1 MEKCPNLSLP
11 ANQALIQKYG
21 TVAFFKQWMA
31 SEEDFE
37 LSNADVQDFINELK
51 FDSGLIEGFTGP
63 QQQTIVKYF
72 TATIIQNRK
81 KGFSS
86 RDLLTELFND
96 FKEEYE
102 ELVKENSIDEAIDIK
117 RIIDNQAMFELL
129 ITQKLHQISEK
140 GIDEDNFDQDE
151 KGKEKNHNKEAYE
164 EDPFLSTSPRLRKLF
179 FMVRDVD
186 ENFVQKTGYVGIPL
200 YKEASEIIPKLQ
212 IIASTLTHEE
222 RTNTDL
228 LKAALENKVSIMP
241 WLRPTIDLLNESGE
255 RYWIEFAKFISK
267 HEINMTTS
275 LVDNRGKSV
284 KLKAIDTN
292 QNSIAREIV
301 QSWLASQ
308 VVLPIVKE
316 VDGNMVIDNNVRNLL
331 IAEYEDIIKNPTP
344 EALAA
349 WLSQIGITLHPKVL
363 TYIVENSKEDSKYFE
378 NMNFI
383 SLVKDKKGW
392 FNRMYQALVKSE
404 GDSENKLSLNNP
416 LFNNIGVKKLADLQ
430 ARFDPDATSTS
441 FVNGE
446 NKTISTFSN
455 NKYASIQFARLQN
468 PDYAQSMLESP
479 FAANSWYLQMLAENN
494 AEFKEVFSFEYADTL
509 KIQNS
514 TQDNKSLDQCTD
526 AEYELFR
533 LTQFANNKFLFPTM
547 SDKKATFIMKTLTK
561 KVNIVFN
568 GNQFELSKDIVE
580 EVFKTIESE
589 LDRNSVNYQNGV
601 SGNQYIFN
609 YPELNTTDPENPN
622 FIPGLF
628 SEENGRLIT
637 NDTEEVRASLL
648 KWLNGKL
655 KSEINNQVTEWK
667 KLNIITEN
675 NEFKFMDAD
684 YLKKMGSHITNDT
697 QKNIQVAADYVLNYY
712 IFKHNMFQSFI
723 TDPLFYF
730 KGNIE
735 ETWINIGKRLA
746 SENAP
751 GYDLINV
758 GKSEYRQAFA
768 ADPKMVS
775 YSLDYYKKL
784 GLSDDKIKDYS
795 TIDGTD
801 AQEYTTLQEHLYVMY
816 HTGKLN
822 EEDYKNLLNKANT
835 PIKDGKPND
844 FTSEELGILQA
855 MKPVYRETIIKN
867 RLNRPIYIK
876 TSSFPLIPQLT
887 RGLEID
893 NLRVAMEKG
902 KVDRFVF
909 KSGAK
914 VGFPSKL
921 TNVFGSDGEFLSDIE
936 FLEDSIIS
944 LPRSGFRIQQEVPY
958 NKDKQ
963 FVNTVTQADK
973 LIVADLPARL
983 EPTKQK
989 YFELKKQIYQ
999 IHYDELVKEL
1009 NLKETVDGYTYDI
1022 EKLSKLLIRE
1032 GEARNYSTNDLKSLE
1047 IKNGKFVVP
1056 LLFNNSGLKV
1066 QSALMSIV
1074 DKKVRKLKMPGFS
1087 GILASEAG
1095 FKTQKDY
1102 KDLTAEQKSDIVF
1115 IDSKHDGLSHDEVL
1129 VPFKFRD
1136 DNGVLLN
1143 VKDFVKEDGT
1153 LDTTLVPKELLRLLG
1168 FRIPN
1173 QGKNSMLSIKIAGF
1187 LPSYMGDL
1195 IVASRDLT
1203 KQMGSDFDVDKLYV
1217 YMYNTKYDPS
1227 TKTISKYT
1235 IGDTVLVDENQEV
1248 DEIEEGDEDEIRN
1261 KKKTKGGREY
1271 EVQNEIIDIYHKIL
1285 NDPEIMVQIKTP
1297 LGFGKLHDIKKKI
1310 LAIKPKEELSP
1321 LSPKYDRKKYIS
1333 ARGGKAGTGVF
1344 SASNT
1349 LNAVIQDRGMYTTTI
1364 EVDEEGKA
1372 KKVEQILYL
1381 TEKSTRLSE
1390 REDVNGNLKSSTH
1403 SAFQSAS
1410 VDEEKEQLLSSLNVN
1425 TYTFDFITGATQSG
1439 FDEEAICYLIN
1450 QPVINEFINEVGNRT
1465 SVLSDVFDKNAEE
1478 NVIYE
1483 LIDKYTALAE
1493 EEYKSN
1499 SIVSLTDLENALS
1512 GDITVKNYYST
1523 QLKAINKFA
1532 EFKEVGKNLKQ
1543 LTSTISADSKGLSK
1557 DVISLVY
1564 KIDQVRNLSKMGG
1577 LMNAEKAL
1585 GTFHKTQVEGS
1596 VRLDDGLYLVPETI
1610 PGMAVAYGSF
1620 TAYNMYKNLLPYEGA
1635 DFKTTIDWISKLS
1648 GRQLDTPTKLV
1659 DFTTKLS
1666 DVMRMYYFSSQDLGI
1681 YKEDVMLLRN
1691 RLLLGDDSLARRIA
1705 ALQPTTTN
1713 KFIRRLFPVINT
1725 EADGISV
1732 LKFNAA
1738 TRETM
1743 DEPEIHRA
1751 FAQLFIDENTRSLAE
1766 DIVSYAYL
1774 TGGVQM
1780 AVQYIKFI
1788 PFSYIKYS
1796 GMVSKLYDINSK
1808 LMYISTIPSQ
1818 DTVFDNGAYPFVPNE
1833 VTQLL
1838 QSNPD
1843 YSYRIKDYKTL
1854 KNTNKIDGKLISFD
1868 VPKEALYATG
1878 ELKGF
1883 PIEIVSVRQK
1893 DKTLALFQYDAN
1905 TQKYNRIDNLGT
1917 FPIQEFNAN
1926 GKGKSIVKNNIT
1938 PVAPVSPITSQTYTP
1953 KPSIPLS
1960 NPYAGVN
1967 FLESMGLA
1975 DDSTLSEQALDYI
1988 IEGADGYYSTLAKVL
2003 KENFDKLQGI
2013 TIKLD
2018 NNLKARASWNYETRV
2033 VKINPE
2039 KIKNDEERFKG
2050 TVIEELFHGL
2060 TAEILRE
2067 PKTELQKKLVSSI
2080 TSLMN
2085 FVEKK
2090 VREKYKEEAEE
2101 GIAKSKKNEPL
2112 SIREFGLFYG
2122 LKNEREF
2129 VAQAFRNREFQKLL
2143 NGIDY
2148 GTEGKTLL
2156 DKFISLVKEALKSIG
2171 IDIKEGTALDAA
2183 VNQMFKLL
2191 EDEKTISQTSTNVKV
2206 ISKDYGV
2213 VQVETNPSKEKTQQF
2228 VDLIKPQ
2235 IQAQTY
2241 KENKGTFANEMFHYG
2256 LMWARN
2262 NSKSNP
2268 IKIEKFE
2275 GTNNNYYNYHALDQ
2289 KGNELPPI
2297 STLQPIIDEIQKS
2310 LGIDMSN
2317 YDSVIGNIYLDNQ
2330 YVYPHKDT
2338 TESITARNYPVIVY
2352 TIGNDS
2358 GLGIVDNNKGKMTFA
2373 NNYNTI
2379 YLPSGDKLK
2388 GYTNEILTK
2397 NGSIYTFGMDGKGR
2411 FELTHSTPT
2420 NSEKKEKYPPITLPN
2435 GKVITNYTITLTF
2448 RRAADLTPGM
2458 PVSPAKFSTGQSI
2471 QPIKKSE
2478 ISSNSKGILGALT
2491 NPTELAKSKGNI
2503 AQSYPVE
2510 FRGKTYADAEAAYQ
2524 ALKSIATKDDGP
2536 NSTYNLM
2543 VDIIKAKLEQHPRLV
2558 SEITKLGGSEWILSS
2573 THQPTKQN
2581 TVWETG
2587 GKNWFIK
2594 ALNDAYLFV
2603 QENNS
2608 TGKSEFDK
2616 LPNKSSTPTMTYAGI
2631 GSRQTPQKVLNKMTE
2646 VAVYLDNMGYTLQT
2660 GFTFKNSQSGQ
2671 DEEGADKA
2679 FSDGSKNKILFGP
2692 SGIRKTIN
2700 KVTTQESYNDSVTQK
2715 SNAIVKEIHP
2725 APSRLT
2731 PGAVKLMA
2739 RNTNQIF
2746 GKNLDSTV
2754 DFVLFYAEETD
2765 NPLRPKGGTGQAVE
2779 MARRKGIPTI
2789 NMADNNWRDQLKA
2802 VITKPSLQEET
2813 KTISSPIYKDA
2824 YGNFYKF
2831 DLLESDPKEMVKGYY
2846 SQGNM
2851 NDWKEMSNKTANNK
2865 FYDEFDEL
2873 IEVVDKPEIS
2883 VLSNEVNIN
2892 GISINTGNIILNEQQ
2907 LSSLQNIA
2915 NFIDSLIKQG
2925 TWETTTFS
2933 LQGYAGTGKTTITR
2947 FIVQYL
2953 KKKGKNYTL
2962 SSPTHRAK
2970 EVLQDLTGEK
2980 AMTVAKLLG
2989 LAPGVDVENFNL
3001 VDKQFQSQY
3010 EIKIPKNGIVI
3021 VDEASMVNDQL
3032 FDSLVELAAERG
3044 SKVLFIGDEAQLKPV
3059 KQKEKGKAFRRTS
3072 NITKLTQVM
3081 RTANGNP
3088 MPAEVLLPIRDNP
3101 TSKVDMFE
3109 HDDKLSPTG
3118 EGIKFV
3124 NNAKEWMASLL
3135 DKVSI
3140 ENLTENP
3147 NLVRALAYTNKRV
3160 GELNTAIRAKMFGI
3174 GAEDFY
3180 KGELLMMYENLFYTP
3195 GGDYI
3200 YPNGMDVTIDNVEY
3214 VSDFKINVPGK
3225 NKEVSVAGFKIST
3238 SKTKNKQRNNKDLFI
3253 ADLDRVSSEYIK
3265 ELVALK
3271 NKALS
3276 ATGRERGQAW
3286 AQYFEFS
3293 SMYNLTNEVYFV
3305 NDIAYASRIEA
3316 AKTMKELYPMAST
3329 LDIES
3334 RLNKAKA
3341 KDKSVDYAYAHT
3353 IHKSQGGTYD
3363 YSYVDEGNI
3372 DMARQ
3377 FPNPDYE
3384 MINQLKY
3391 VGFSRSSKLTVSLT
3405 QKTQNTEIKTSP
3417 SQATLPTEE
3426 ELREGIKKCSL

>member
-37 LSNADVQDFINELK
+37 LNYSDAQKFINELK

-81 KGFSS
+81 EGFSS

-96 FKEEYE
+96 FKEEYK

-117 RIIDNQAMFELL
+117 KIIDNQAMFELL

-179 FMVRDVD
+179 FMVKDVD
-186 ENFVQKTGYVGIPL
+186 EEFVQKTGYVGIPL

-222 RTNTDL
+222 RVNTDL

-331 IAEYEDIIKNPTP
+331 IAEYKNIIENPTP

-349 WLSQIGITLHPKVL
+349 WLSQIGVTLHPKVL
-363 TYIVENSKEDSKYFE
+363 NYIFENSKEDSRYFE

-416 LFNNIGVKKLADLQ
+416 LFDNIGVRKLADLQ

-455 NKYASIQFARLQN
+455 NKYASIQFSRLQN

-655 KSEINNQVTEWK
+655 KSEINNQVAEWK

-758 GKSEYRQAFA
+758 GKSEYRQAFG

-887 RGLEID
+887 RGLEIN

-1047 IKNGKFVVP
+1047 VKNGKFVVP

-1235 IGDTVLVDENQEV
+1235 IGDTVLVDENQEAA
-1248 DEIEEGDEDEIRN
+1248 EIEEGDEDEIRN

-1271 EVQNEIIDIYHKIL
+1271 EVQNEIIDIYHEIL

-1349 LNAVIQDRGMYTTTI
+1349 LNAVIQDRGIYTTTI

-1635 DFKTTIDWISKLS
+1635 DFKTTIDWVSKLS

-1713 KFIRRLFPVINT
+1713 KFIRRLSPVINT
-1725 EADGISV
+1725 EADKISV

-1854 KNTNKIDGKLISFD
+1854 KNTSKIDGKLISFD
-1868 VPKEALYATG
+1868 VPVEALYATG

-2018 NNLKARASWNYETRV
+2018 NNLKARASWNYRTRIFT
-2033 VKINPE
+2033 INPE
-2039 KIKNDEERFKG
+2039 EVKNDEERFKG

-2060 TAEILRE
+2060 TAEILYN
-2067 PKTELQKKLVSSI
+2067 PKTDLQKKLANSI
-2080 TSLMN
+2080 TSLME

-2090 VREKYKEEAEE
+2090 VVEKYGKEAEE
-2101 GIAKSKKNEPL
+2101 GIGKAKGTIDKKL
-2112 SIREFGLFYG
+2112 TLKEFGLFYG

-2143 NGIDY
+2143 NSIDY
-2148 GTEGKTLL
+2148 GVEGKTLL

-2171 IDIKEGTALDAA
+2171 IEIKPNTALDAA
-2183 VNQMFKLL
+2183 VNQMFQLL
-2191 EDEKTISQTSTNVKV
+2191 EDEK
-2206 ISKDYGV
+2206 
-2213 VQVETNPSKEKTQQF
+2213 
-2228 VDLIKPQ
+2228 IK
-2235 IQAQTY
+2235 
-2241 KENKGTFANEMFHYG
+2241 
-2256 LMWARN
+2256 
-2262 NSKSNP
+2262 
-2268 IKIEKFE
+2268 
-2275 GTNNNYYNYHALDQ
+2275 
-2289 KGNELPPI
+2289 
-2297 STLQPIIDEIQKS
+2297 
-2310 LGIDMSN
+2310 
-2317 YDSVIGNIYLDNQ
+2317 
-2330 YVYPHKDT
+2330 
-2338 TESITARNYPVIVY
+2338 
-2352 TIGNDS
+2352 
-2358 GLGIVDNNKGKMTFA
+2358 
-2373 NNYNTI
+2373 
-2379 YLPSGDKLK
+2379 
-2388 GYTNEILTK
+2388 
-2397 NGSIYTFGMDGKGR
+2397 
-2411 FELTHSTPT
+2411 
-2420 NSEKKEKYPPITLPN
+2420 
-2435 GKVITNYTITLTF
+2435 
-2448 RRAADLTPGM
+2448 
-2458 PVSPAKFSTGQSI
+2458 
-2471 QPIKKSE
+2471 
-2478 ISSNSKGILGALT
+2478 
-2491 NPTELAKSKGNI
+2491 
-2503 AQSYPVE
+2503 
-2510 FRGKTYADAEAAYQ
+2510 
-2524 ALKSIATKDDGP
+2524 
-2536 NSTYNLM
+2536 
-2543 VDIIKAKLEQHPRLV
+2543 
-2558 SEITKLGGSEWILSS
+2558 
-2573 THQPTKQN
+2573 
-2581 TVWETG
+2581 
-2587 GKNWFIK
+2587 
-2594 ALNDAYLFV
+2594 
-2603 QENNS
+2603 
-2608 TGKSEFDK
+2608 
-2616 LPNKSSTPTMTYAGI
+2616 
-2631 GSRQTPQKVLNKMTE
+2631 
-2646 VAVYLDNMGYTLQT
+2646 
-2660 GFTFKNSQSGQ
+2660 
-2671 DEEGADKA
+2671 
-2679 FSDGSKNKILFGP
+2679 
-2692 SGIRKTIN
+2692 
-2700 KVTTQESYNDSVTQK
+2700 
-2715 SNAIVKEIHP
+2715 
-2725 APSRLT
+2725 
-2731 PGAVKLMA
+2731 
-2739 RNTNQIF
+2739 
-2746 GKNLDSTV
+2746 
-2754 DFVLFYAEETD
+2754 
-2765 NPLRPKGGTGQAVE
+2765 
-2779 MARRKGIPTI
+2779 PTI
-2789 NMADNNWRDQLKA
+2789 NMADANWKNQLEIAMSTQSFVREYTPEK
-2802 VITKPSLQEET
+2802 ITKESLPENGIFVFGSNNKGVHGLGAAKTAVNEFGAKYGQASGLQGKAYAIRTKMYQDNVLTKYNKLTEDNKKLMDKMTIEDLNNLRLEAVANPDKKYYVT
-2813 KTISSPIYKDA
+2813 EIGTKLAGRTVEQMKDLFERMNNKFSIPDNIILPKVFEVRKDKFEKIPNSIELGDYTIIPINGTYDVQHIEDGIIGEYLPTLNAAKEAIEKHKKINLLVSQKTISSPIYKDA

-2831 DLLESDPKEMVKGYY
+2831 DLLESDSKEMIKGYY

-2865 FYDEFDEL
+2865 FYDGFDEL

-2980 AMTVAKLLG
+2980 AITVAKLLG
-2989 LAPGVDVENFNL
+2989 LAPGVEVENFNL
-3001 VDKQFQSQY
+3001 VDKQFQSKN
-3010 EIKIPKNGIVI
+3010 EIKIPRNGIVI

-3032 FDSLVELAAERG
+3032 FDNLVELAAERG

-3088 MPAEVLLPIRDNP
+3088 MPAKVLLPIRDNP
-3101 TSKVDMFE
+3101 TSKIDMFE

-3160 GELNTAIRAKMFGI
+3160 RELNTFIRAKMFGI

-3180 KGELLMMYENLFYTP
+3180 KGELLMMYENLFWLP
-3195 GGDYI
+3195 GGDYV
-3200 YPNGMDVTIDNVEY
+3200 YPNGMDVTIENVQY
-3214 VSDFKINVPGK
+3214 VSDFKINVPEK
-3225 NKEVSVAGFKIST
+3225 NRQVSVAGFMITT
-3238 SKTKNKQRNNKDLFI
+3238 SKTKNKQKNIKDLFI

-3265 ELVALK
+3265 ELVELK
-3271 NKALS
+3271 NKILNTPFAQ
-3276 ATGRERGQAW
+3276 RGPMW
-3286 AQYFEFS
+3286 NKFYEFS
-3293 SMYNLTNEVYFV
+3293 DAYNLTDEVYFI
-3305 NDIAYASRIEA
+3305 NDVAYSSRNEALKIARQ
-3316 AKTMKELYPMAST
+3316 LYPSMNQNQ
-3329 LDIES
+3329 LDKIVNNS
-3334 RLNKAKA
+3334 KA

-3417 SQATLPTEE
+3417 SQATLPSEE

>member
-21 TVAFFKQWMA
+21 TVAFFKQWMV

-37 LSNADVQDFINELK
+37 LNYSDAQKFINELK

-81 KGFSS
+81 EGFSS

-117 RIIDNQAMFELL
+117 RIIDNQTMFELL

-151 KGKEKNHNKEAYE
+151 KGKEKNHNKETYE

-222 RTNTDL
+222 RVNTDL

-404 GDSENKLSLNNP
+404 GDLENKLSLNNP

-568 GNQFELSKDIVE
+568 GNQFELSKNIVE

-648 KWLNGKL
+648 KWLNSKL
-655 KSEINNQVTEWK
+655 KSEINNQVAEWK

-887 RGLEID
+887 RGLEIN

-973 LIVADLPARL
+973 LIVADLPSRL
-983 EPTKQK
+983 ESTKQK
-989 YFELKKQIYQ
+989 YFELKKEIYQ

-1047 IKNGKFVVP
+1047 VKNGKFVVP

-1136 DNGVLLN
+1136 DKGVLLN

-1271 EVQNEIIDIYHKIL
+1271 EVQNEIIDIYHEIL
-1285 NDPEIMVQIKTP
+1285 NDPEVMVQIKTP
-1297 LGFGKLHDIKKKI
+1297 LGFGKLHDIKKKV

-1349 LNAVIQDRGMYTTTI
+1349 LNAVIQDRGIYTTTI

-1372 KKVEQILYL
+1372 RKVEQVLYL
-1381 TEKSTRLSE
+1381 TGKSTRLSE

-1543 LTSTISADSKGLSK
+1543 LTSTISADSKGLPK
-1557 DVISLVY
+1557 DIITLVY

-1635 DFKTTIDWISKLS
+1635 DFKTTIDWVSKLS
-1648 GRQLDTPTKLV
+1648 SRQLDTPTKLV

-1713 KFIRRLFPVINT
+1713 KFIRRLSPVINT

-1868 VPKEALYATG
+1868 VPEEALYATG

-1893 DKTLALFQYDAN
+1893 DKTLALFQYNAD
-1905 TQKYNRIDNLGT
+1905 TKKYNRIDNLGA

-1960 NPYAGVN
+1960 NPYARVN

-2013 TIKLD
+2013 TIKLN

-2033 VKINPE
+2033 VTINPE

-2050 TVIEELFHGL
+2050 TVIEELFHAL
-2060 TAEILRE
+2060 TVEILRE

-2090 VREKYKEEAEE
+2090 VKEKYKEEAEK

-2183 VNQMFKLL
+2183 VNQMFQLL
-2191 EDEKTISQTSTNVKV
+2191 EDEK
-2206 ISKDYGV
+2206 
-2213 VQVETNPSKEKTQQF
+2213 
-2228 VDLIKPQ
+2228 
-2235 IQAQTY
+2235 
-2241 KENKGTFANEMFHYG
+2241 
-2256 LMWARN
+2256 
-2262 NSKSNP
+2262 
-2268 IKIEKFE
+2268 
-2275 GTNNNYYNYHALDQ
+2275 
-2289 KGNELPPI
+2289 
-2297 STLQPIIDEIQKS
+2297 
-2310 LGIDMSN
+2310 
-2317 YDSVIGNIYLDNQ
+2317 
-2330 YVYPHKDT
+2330 
-2338 TESITARNYPVIVY
+2338 
-2352 TIGNDS
+2352 
-2358 GLGIVDNNKGKMTFA
+2358 
-2373 NNYNTI
+2373 
-2379 YLPSGDKLK
+2379 
-2388 GYTNEILTK
+2388 
-2397 NGSIYTFGMDGKGR
+2397 
-2411 FELTHSTPT
+2411 
-2420 NSEKKEKYPPITLPN
+2420 
-2435 GKVITNYTITLTF
+2435 
-2448 RRAADLTPGM
+2448 
-2458 PVSPAKFSTGQSI
+2458 VS
-2471 QPIKKSE
+2471 SE

-2524 ALKSIATKDDGP
+2524 ALKSTATKDDGP

-2594 ALNDAYLFV
+2594 ALNDAYNKVTKTENSDIKIIPLDKSQRFTRESVKKDTDYIYLFTDNAARTSG
-2603 QENNS
+2603 NNLVDPNS
-2608 TGKSEFDK
+2608 WYADAYGKNSKF
-2616 LPNKSSTPTMTYAGI
+2616 PTMTQAVIRGLNNAYPITTMVDDKRTQWTDDRFDDFQKEINHEI
-2631 GSRQTPQKVLNKMTE
+2631 GQIKEAL
-2646 VAVYLDNMGYTLQT
+2646 L
-2660 GFTFKNSQSGQ
+2660 
-2671 DEEGADKA
+2671 EEGFKGIK
-2679 FSDGSKNKILFGP
+2679 FSAENP
-2692 SGIRKTIN
+2692 
-2700 KVTTQESYNDSVTQK
+2700 
-2715 SNAIVKEIHP
+2715 
-2725 APSRLT
+2725 
-2731 PGAVKLMA
+2731 
-2739 RNTNQIF
+2739 F
-2746 GKNLDSTV
+2746 GKGAISNMKETAPKIWNYLNIK
-2754 DFVLFYAEETD
+2754 LAEIGIDNTD
-2765 NPLRPKGGTGQAVE
+2765 G
-2779 MARRKGIPTI
+2779 
-2789 NMADNNWRDQLKA
+2789 
-2802 VITKPSLQEET
+2802 KPSLQEET

-2831 DLLESDPKEMVKGYY
+2831 DLLESDPKEMIKGYY

-2865 FYDEFDEL
+2865 FYDGFDEL

-2892 GISINTGNIILNEQQ
+2892 GISINTGNIILNKQQ

-3101 TSKVDMFE
+3101 TSKVDIFE

-3200 YPNGMDVTIDNVEY
+3200 YPNGMDVTVDNVEY

-3238 SKTKNKQRNNKDLFI
+3238 SKTKNKQKNNKDLFI
-3253 ADLDRVSSEYIK
+3253 ADLDKVSSEYIK

-3276 ATGRERGQAW
+3276 ASGRERGQAW

-3305 NDIAYASRIEA
+3305 NDTAYASRVEA
-3316 AKTMKELYPMAST
+3316 TKVMRELYPTAS
-3329 LDIES
+3329 DIENK
-3334 RLNKAKA
+3334 LNKSKA

>member
-81 KGFSS
+81 EGFSS

-655 KSEINNQVTEWK
+655 KSEINNQVAEWK

-887 RGLEID
+887 RGLEIN

-1153 LDTTLVPKELLRLLG
+1153 LDTSRVPKELLRLLG

-1271 EVQNEIIDIYHKIL
+1271 EVQNEIIDIYHEIL

-1938 PVAPVSPITSQTYTP
+1938 PVGPVSPITSQTYTP

-2050 TVIEELFHGL
+2050 TVIEELFHAL

-2090 VREKYKEEAEE
+2090 VREKYKEEAEK

-2191 EDEKTISQTSTNVKV
+2191 EDEK
-2206 ISKDYGV
+2206 
-2213 VQVETNPSKEKTQQF
+2213 
-2228 VDLIKPQ
+2228 IKP
-2235 IQAQTY
+2235 
-2241 KENKGTFANEMFHYG
+2241 
-2256 LMWARN
+2256 
-2262 NSKSNP
+2262 
-2268 IKIEKFE
+2268 
-2275 GTNNNYYNYHALDQ
+2275 
-2289 KGNELPPI
+2289 
-2297 STLQPIIDEIQKS
+2297 
-2310 LGIDMSN
+2310 
-2317 YDSVIGNIYLDNQ
+2317 IG
-2330 YVYPHKDT
+2330 K
-2338 TESITARNYPVIVY
+2338 
-2352 TIGNDS
+2352 
-2358 GLGIVDNNKGKMTFA
+2358 
-2373 NNYNTI
+2373 
-2379 YLPSGDKLK
+2379 
-2388 GYTNEILTK
+2388 
-2397 NGSIYTFGMDGKGR
+2397 
-2411 FELTHSTPT
+2411 
-2420 NSEKKEKYPPITLPN
+2420 
-2435 GKVITNYTITLTF
+2435 
-2448 RRAADLTPGM
+2448 
-2458 PVSPAKFSTGQSI
+2458 
-2471 QPIKKSE
+2471 E
-2478 ISSNSKGILGALT
+2478 ISSNSKGLLGALT

-2524 ALKSIATKDDGP
+2524 ALKSTATKDDGP

-2594 ALNDAYLFV
+2594 ALNDAYKKTISKSTNEINF
-2603 QENNS
+2603 QEESSSNYAERTKKNASADATIAIAVDFNS
-2608 TGKSEFDK
+2608 AGEK
-2616 LPNKSSTPTMTYAGI
+2616 LTKSSVLSQNKKYIPVDANKLEVTKERVDKIVEMLNSVNAKTLNIAGNGIYTMKGKYIQQQVDDFTYDL
-2631 GSRQTPQKVLNKMTE
+2631 LNQVINSPNLKTKIE
-2646 VAVYLDNMGYTLQT
+2646 SIRSGGQT
-2660 GFTFKNSQSGQ
+2660 GFDEAGAKAGIKLGLPTLVLAPKGWKFRNIEKQDISNEQEFKARFNQTLQFKTENTNIKVIPLDKSQRFTRESVKKDTDYIYLFTDNAARTSGNNLVDPNSWYADAYGKNSKFPTKTQAVIRGLNNAFPITTMIDDKGTQWTDDKFNEFTKEINHEIRQIQESIL
-2671 DEEGADKA
+2671 DEGFKGIKFSAEMPFGKGAISNMKETAPKIWNYLNEKLKEIGIDNTSDKPKA
-2679 FSDGSKNKILFGP
+2679 EEEL
-2692 SGIRKTIN
+2692 KTIN
-2700 KVTTQESYNDSVTQK
+2700 Y
-2715 SNAIVKEIHP
+2715 
-2725 APSRLT
+2725 
-2731 PGAVKLMA
+2731 
-2739 RNTNQIF
+2739 
-2746 GKNLDSTV
+2746 
-2754 DFVLFYAEETD
+2754 
-2765 NPLRPKGGTGQAVE
+2765 PKGTVFLEDDGTYTVLHNEEGVLGEYLTKEEALQIAE
-2779 MARRKGIPTI
+2779 KY
-2789 NMADNNWRDQLKA
+2789 LKDDTSI
-2802 VITKPSLQEET
+2802 VV

-2846 SQGNM
+2846 SQGSM

-3160 GELNTAIRAKMFGI
+3160 RELNTFIRAKMFGI

-3180 KGELLMMYENLFYTP
+3180 KGELLMMYENLFWLP
-3195 GGDYI
+3195 GGDYV
-3200 YPNGMDVTIDNVEY
+3200 YPNGMDVTIENVQY
-3214 VSDFKINVPGK
+3214 VSDFKINVPEK
-3225 NKEVSVAGFKIST
+3225 NRQVSVAGFMITT
-3238 SKTKNKQRNNKDLFI
+3238 SKTKNKQKNIKDLFI

-3265 ELVALK
+3265 ELVELK
-3271 NKALS
+3271 NKILNTPFAQ
-3276 ATGRERGQAW
+3276 RGPMW
-3286 AQYFEFS
+3286 NKFYEFS
-3293 SMYNLTNEVYFV
+3293 DAYNLTDEVYFI
-3305 NDIAYASRIEA
+3305 NDVAYSSRNEALKIARQ
-3316 AKTMKELYPMAST
+3316 LYPSMNQNQ
-3329 LDIES
+3329 LDKIVNNS
-3334 RLNKAKA
+3334 KA

-3417 SQATLPTEE
+3417 SQATLPSEE